1 MQGQAARS
9 AAENSAAVD
18 GRSYGFFADTYGDFT
33 FAAGGRYHFSDKV
46 ALTMRVGYPFVSV
59 GISFFVGH

>member
-1 MQGQAARS
+1 ML
-9 AAENSAAVD
+9 
-18 GRSYGFFADTYGDFT
+18 RSYGFFADTYGDFT